1 MVAIYIRADK
11 TYDNYERKVTDI
23 LTLLGDLGGLQEF
36 FLLVGALIV
45 GFITQKMFM
54 ASIIKKTYHIR
65 KYENIEDEMNKKMAI
80 KNGEGG
86 MVIKLDDENATK
98 PNALPLGSERLR
110 IYPIMEAQVEGGEEE
125 EEEDRPKDPFQL

>member
-1 MVAIYIRADK
+1 MAIYIRADK

-36 FLLVGALIV
+36 FLLVGGLIV

-65 KYENIEDEMNKKMAI
+65 KYDNIEDEMNKKLAV
-80 KNGEGG
+80 KSGDGRQD
-86 MVIKLDDENATK
+86 VIDLDDENVTK
-98 PNALPLGSERLR
+98 PHVQPGSNRQR
-110 IYPIMEAQVEGGEEE
+110 IYPIIESQKEGGEEE